1 MSAAAAPRPDTHGHP
16 VARVSHLDAMDHL
29 RDPACEA
36 LVWDRAVPSG
46 IAAALDDLPI
56 GPLDNLRVTTPV
68 DHVGAWVKESLTD
81 WNWPTPSA
89 RAWLQSDITT
99 LARAYAQF
107 TDWHRLHLRLEII
120 RDDACRRFHRDH
132 VGARLICTYAG
143 PGTELALGE
152 TADEAQVIDPV
163 PTGHPVVLKGKLWP
177 DGLRGTVLH
186 RSPPLS
192 DGTGTGQPRARL
204 VMVLNEAR

>member
-56 GPLDNLRVTTPV
+56 GPLDNLRVTTPA
-68 DHVGAWVKESLTD
+68 DHVGAWVKEILTGWD
-81 WNWPTPSA
+81 WPTPSA

-99 LARAYAQF
+99 LAPRTISTNPFIQPALMAF
-107 TDWHRLHLRLEII
+107 SAMSSFCLR
-120 RDDACRRFHRDH
+120 
-132 VGARLICTYAG
+132 
-143 PGTELALGE
+143 
-152 TADEAQVIDPV
+152 
-163 PTGHPVVLKGKLWP
+163 
-177 DGLRGTVLH
+177 
-186 RSPPLS
+186 
-192 DGTGTGQPRARL
+192 
-204 VMVLNEAR
+204 